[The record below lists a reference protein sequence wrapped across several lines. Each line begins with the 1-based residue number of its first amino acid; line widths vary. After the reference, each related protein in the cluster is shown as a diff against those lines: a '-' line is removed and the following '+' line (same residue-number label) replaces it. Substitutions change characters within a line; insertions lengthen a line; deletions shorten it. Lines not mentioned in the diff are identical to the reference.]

1 MVKRGGKV
9 LIQILVIG
17 VQSNFQQIP
26 MKAYRGFT
34 LLELLVV
41 LVIIGLFSG
50 MVMLTAT
57 PNDDRILQREANRLM
72 QVIQLSQDEAIMQ
85 GIELGLTVQ
94 ADRYFFSRLQE
105 KRWLPI
111 VNDPHL
117 TEHQLNDALMMTCD
131 VGDENVVKK
140 IDKESIIPSV
150 MMLSSGELTGFKLS
164 LFSLEHPDK
173 IVQILGQENGQLSM
187 QMSND

>member
-1 MVKRGGKV
+1 
-9 LIQILVIG
+9 
-17 VQSNFQQIP
+17 

-131 VGDENVVKK
+131 VEDEKA
-140 IDKESIIPSV
+140 
-150 MMLSSGELTGFKLS
+150 KLKDS
-164 LFSLEHPDK
+164 F
-173 IVQILGQENGQLSM
+173 
-187 QMSND
+187 